1 MTGTQDV
8 GPAWGRNTWP
18 GGWGRLLRT
27 GPVCRLL
34 GLVLIAADIPLAAET
49 ADAKAPG
56 GFAVES
62 LFPGPGADPAVSN
75 PPPVDVIQR
84 TTVLAQGLRSPD
96 GIAMQADSGGLYV
109 AMEEANAIV
118 RIQPDGSRK
127 VVYDN
132 STPIF
137 ELDDKGNAKKRA
149 GGLRSP
155 EGLALD
161 KDGILYVVEDV
172 PGGRLIS
179 FNTRERSW
187 RGSRGNVIPFPVEN
201 SRFAWEAVDV
211 GPAGELLIAGSTME
225 SFIQDAGQEGMLGL
239 FWGAVLYRDAEGNWW
254 MPLHLP
260 MVSYSAACFAGDARH
275 AFFAGEVP
283 GFAGCLDLQSH
294 KLSTYHA
301 SASFQSPEGIC
312 SLPDGTALVAEEGG
326 RIYRLD
332 PFANT
337 VQQVHDTGHGL
348 ESIVWDEANQR
359 LLATDDQRGLLLALE
374 LKPDVDVQT
383 APGPEQVIPFEKQF
397 RAVDMIPDQCPDY
410 LARVLQLGGY
420 DPRQPEA
427 ELSFPDFARK
437 YSLVAVDA
445 DVTLLSHAAPVE
457 DPVVRIQ
464 FVIVAPSMIGLL
476 GDELVWSSSG
486 FAAIQKSGKVLKTEL
501 VPRDVIHGD
510 LMECRFTPIGGQQ
523 IALPMP
529 FSTKVDTDGIASIHF
544 MGMNVMPDY
553 IVMLNTLAP
562 ASSFML
568 VMHPNERPHLY
579 ALHLPADRDPS
590 YWVIALERNEP
601 EMWKPLT
608 SPP

>member
-62 LFPGPGADPAVSN
+62 LFFFFFADPAVSN
-75 PPPVDVIQR
+75 PPPVEVIQR
-84 TTVLAQGLRSPD
+84 TTVLAQGLRGPD
-96 GIAMQADSGGLYV
+96 GIAMQVDSGGLYV

-260 MVSYSAACFAGDARH
+260 MVSYSAACFA
-275 AFFAGEVP
+275 P
-283 GFAGCLDLQSH
+283 
-294 KLSTYHA
+294 T
-301 SASFQSPEGIC
+301 FQ
-312 SLPDGTALVAEEGG
+312 
-326 RIYRLD
+326 
-332 PFANT
+332 
-337 VQQVHDTGHGL
+337 
-348 ESIVWDEANQR
+348 
-359 LLATDDQRGLLLALE
+359 
-374 LKPDVDVQT
+374 
-383 APGPEQVIPFEKQF
+383 
-397 RAVDMIPDQCPDY
+397 
-410 LARVLQLGGY
+410 
-420 DPRQPEA
+420 
-427 ELSFPDFARK
+427 
-437 YSLVAVDA
+437 
-445 DVTLLSHAAPVE
+445 
-457 DPVVRIQ
+457 
-464 FVIVAPSMIGLL
+464 
-476 GDELVWSSSG
+476 
-486 FAAIQKSGKVLKTEL
+486 
-501 VPRDVIHGD
+501 
-510 LMECRFTPIGGQQ
+510 
-523 IALPMP
+523 
-529 FSTKVDTDGIASIHF
+529 
-544 MGMNVMPDY
+544 
-553 IVMLNTLAP
+553 
-562 ASSFML
+562 
-568 VMHPNERPHLY
+568 
-579 ALHLPADRDPS
+579 
-590 YWVIALERNEP
+590 
-601 EMWKPLT
+601 
-608 SPP
+608 